1 MFDRAPAVGWA
12 RNSHHSHT
20 ITMLTSV
27 AGAATHEVVEQVLGE
42 ASVQSVFA
50 LSSSGRKKVCIL
62 QTLWVHAFC

>member
-1 MFDRAPAVGWA
+1 
-12 RNSHHSHT
+12 
-20 ITMLTSV
+20 MLTSV